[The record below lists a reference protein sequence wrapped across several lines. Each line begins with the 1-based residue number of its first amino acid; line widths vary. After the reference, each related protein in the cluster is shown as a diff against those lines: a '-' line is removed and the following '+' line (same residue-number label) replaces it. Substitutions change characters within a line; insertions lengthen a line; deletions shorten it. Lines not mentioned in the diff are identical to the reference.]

1 MAPQPN
7 TDSTG
12 SGPVDGEEIKMDIAP
27 HHQKHP
33 HNKGPSIV
41 QVALTGAA
49 VVGGVV
55 GLYMLYKHFFGR
67 RDNRDDANGDARPGK
82 LVRRAFGGDIEEE
95 VRAVYDEALQDEG
108 FLEFLED
115 FGDDGLFE

>member
-1 MAPQPN
+1 MTPQPN

-12 SGPVDGEEIKMDIAP
+12 SGPVDGEEIKMNIAP

-33 HNKGPSIV
+33 HNQGPSIV

-49 VVGGVV
+49 VVGGIV
-55 GLYMLYKHFFGR
+55 GLYMLYKRFFGR
-67 RDNRDDANGDARPGK
+67 RNNPDDTNDNARPGK
-82 LVRRAFGGDIEEE
+82 LVRRTFGGDIEEE

-108 FLEFLED
+108 FLEFLEE
-115 FGDDGLFE
+115 FEADGLFE